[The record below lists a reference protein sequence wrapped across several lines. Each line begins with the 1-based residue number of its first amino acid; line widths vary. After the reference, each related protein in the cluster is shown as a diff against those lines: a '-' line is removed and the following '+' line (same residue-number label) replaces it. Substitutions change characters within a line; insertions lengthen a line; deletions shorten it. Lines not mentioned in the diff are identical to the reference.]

1 MATSEIE
8 QWWIDKF
15 QENLGPI
22 RKVAG
27 WTTQQLADELG
38 VARQT
43 VSNLE
48 TGKSPMTK
56 LQYLAL
62 RTVFSA
68 EIARR
73 EDRDLAR
80 IIKTLVDDPIEQRIR
95 ERRAQEQDGEAVAD
109 NAPVN
114 TDGEAVA
121 DNAPVNT
128 DGEAV
133 ADNAPVNTDG
143 GNVADNAA
151 TEKRKPSAATLK
163 ASKTAATGKPTLST
177 AMQALAVITGALAS
191 GTAAG
196 IITYLMFPDG
206 GPNKR

>member
-1 MATSEIE
+1 MAASEIE

-62 RTVFSA
+62 DRRPLPTMPPSLRTV
-68 EIARR
+68 
-73 EDRDLAR
+73 
-80 IIKTLVDDPIEQRIR
+80 
-95 ERRAQEQDGEAVAD
+95 
-109 NAPVN
+109 
-114 TDGEAVA
+114 
-121 DNAPVNT
+121 
-128 DGEAV
+128 
-133 ADNAPVNTDG
+133 
-143 GNVADNAA
+143 
-151 TEKRKPSAATLK
+151 ATLPTPPPPRN
-163 ASKTAATGKPTLST
+163 ASPVP
-177 AMQALAVITGALAS
+177 QH
-191 GTAAG
+191 
-196 IITYLMFPDG
+196 
-206 GPNKR
+206 

>member
-1 MATSEIE
+1 MAASEIE

-48 TGKSPMTK
+48 TGKSSMTK

-109 NAPVN
+109 NAI
-114 TDGEAVA
+114 A
-121 DNAPVNT
+121 
-128 DGEAV
+128 
-133 ADNAPVNTDG
+133 
-143 GNVADNAA
+143 
-151 TEKRKPSAATLK
+151 EKRKPSAATLK
-163 ASKTAATGKPTLST
+163 AAKTAAMGKPTLST

>member
-1 MATSEIE
+1 
-8 QWWIDKF
+8 
-15 QENLGPI
+15 
-22 RKVAG
+22 
-27 WTTQQLADELG
+27 
-38 VARQT
+38 
-43 VSNLE
+43 
-48 TGKSPMTK
+48 MTK

-114 TDGEAVA
+114 TDG
-121 DNAPVNT
+121 
-128 DGEAV
+128 
-133 ADNAPVNTDG
+133 

-163 ASKTAATGKPTLST
+163 ASKTAATGKPALST

-191 GTAAG
+191 GAAAG
-196 IITYLMFPDG
+196 IIIH
-206 GPNKR
+206 KRHGRSAPAAQWVTMTVADLTAILTSQEGTTP

>member
-1 MATSEIE
+1 MAASEIE

-80 IIKTLVDDPIEQRIR
+80 IIKTLVDDPLSNAFANGAPKSRTARPLPTMPQSIR
-95 ERRAQEQDGEAVAD
+95 TV
-109 NAPVN
+109 
-114 TDGEAVA
+114 
-121 DNAPVNT
+121 
-128 DGEAV
+128 
-133 ADNAPVNTDG
+133 
-143 GNVADNAA
+143 
-151 TEKRKPSAATLK
+151 ATLRQRRHRETQ
-163 ASKTAATGKPTLST
+163 AQCRHIEGSKTAATGKPTLST

>member
-1 MATSEIE
+1 MAASEIE

-95 ERRAQEQDGEAVAD
+95 ER
-109 NAPVN
+109 APKSRTARPLPTMPQSIRTV
-114 TDGEAVA
+114 
-121 DNAPVNT
+121 
-128 DGEAV
+128 
-133 ADNAPVNTDG
+133 
-143 GNVADNAA
+143 
-151 TEKRKPSAATLK
+151 ATLPTTPPPRN
-163 ASKTAATGKPTLST
+163 ASPVP
-177 AMQALAVITGALAS
+177 QH
-191 GTAAG
+191 
-196 IITYLMFPDG
+196 
-206 GPNKR
+206 

>member
-1 MATSEIE
+1 MAASEIE

-114 TDGEAVA
+114 TDG
-121 DNAPVNT
+121 
-128 DGEAV
+128 
-133 ADNAPVNTDG
+133 
-143 GNVADNAA
+143 GNVAENAA

>member
-114 TDGEAVA
+114 TGCG
-121 DNAPVNT
+121 NA
-128 DGEAV
+128 
-133 ADNAPVNTDG
+133 
-143 GNVADNAA
+143 ADNAA

-177 AMQALAVITGALAS
+177 AMPGSRRHHRRIGQWNRRRHHHLLDVPGRRPEQALSRRNIET
-191 GTAAG
+191 
-196 IITYLMFPDG
+196 D
-206 GPNKR
+206 

>member
-114 TDGEAVA
+114 TGCGNAA
-121 DNAPVNT
+121 DN
-128 DGEAV
+128 
-133 ADNAPVNTDG
+133 
-143 GNVADNAA
+143 
-151 TEKRKPSAATLK
+151 
-163 ASKTAATGKPTLST
+163 LS
-177 AMQALAVITGALAS
+177 LIH
-191 GTAAG
+191 
-196 IITYLMFPDG
+196 I
-206 GPNKR
+206 

>member
-1 MATSEIE
+1 M
-8 QWWIDKF
+8 
-15 QENLGPI
+15 GPI

-80 IIKTLVDDPIEQRIR
+80 IIKTLVDDPIEQTHSRTARPRARRRGRCRQCPSQYRLWQRCRQRRHRETQAQCRHIEGFKDCRNGQAHAQHGDAGSRRHHRRIGQWN
-95 ERRAQEQDGEAVAD
+95 RRRHHHLLDVPGRRPE
-109 NAPVN
+109 
-114 TDGEAVA
+114 
-121 DNAPVNT
+121 
-128 DGEAV
+128 
-133 ADNAPVNTDG
+133 
-143 GNVADNAA
+143 
-151 TEKRKPSAATLK
+151 
-163 ASKTAATGKPTLST
+163 
-177 AMQALAVITGALAS
+177 QALSRRNIET
-191 GTAAG
+191 
-196 IITYLMFPDG
+196 D
-206 GPNKR
+206 

>member
-95 ERRAQEQDGEAVAD
+95 ER
-109 NAPVN
+109 AP
-114 TDGEAVA
+114 
-121 DNAPVNT
+121 
-128 DGEAV
+128 
-133 ADNAPVNTDG
+133 
-143 GNVADNAA
+143 
-151 TEKRKPSAATLK
+151 K
-163 ASKTAATGKPTLST
+163 SKTRGRCRQCPSQYRLWQRCRQRRHRET
-177 AMQALAVITGALAS
+177 QAQCRHIEGFKDCRNGQAHAQHGD
-191 GTAAG
+191 AG
-196 IITYLMFPDG
+196 SRRHHRRIGQWNRRRIITYLMFPDG

>member
-1 MATSEIE
+1 MAASEIE

-43 VSNLE
+43 VSNLRL
-48 TGKSPMTK
+48 GKSPMTNCSIS
-56 LQYLAL
+56 LYV
-62 RTVFSA
+62 RCSA
-68 EIARR
+68 PRSHVV
-73 EDRDLAR
+73 
-80 IIKTLVDDPIEQRIR
+80 KTAIWHASSRLWSTISIEQRIR
-95 ERRAQEQDGEAVAD
+95 ERRAQEQ
-109 NAPVN
+109 
-114 TDGEAVA
+114 
-121 DNAPVNT
+121 

>member
-95 ERRAQEQDGEAVAD
+95 ERRAQEQDGNGQAHAQHGDAGSRRHHRRIGQWNRRRHHHLLDVPGRRPE
-109 NAPVN
+109 
-114 TDGEAVA
+114 
-121 DNAPVNT
+121 
-128 DGEAV
+128 
-133 ADNAPVNTDG
+133 
-143 GNVADNAA
+143 
-151 TEKRKPSAATLK
+151 
-163 ASKTAATGKPTLST
+163 
-177 AMQALAVITGALAS
+177 QALSRRNIET
-191 GTAAG
+191 
-196 IITYLMFPDG
+196 D
-206 GPNKR
+206 

>member
-1 MATSEIE
+1 MAASEIE

-95 ERRAQEQDGEAVAD
+95 ERRAQEQDGEAVARQCPSQYGRWQRCRQRRHRETQ
-109 NAPVN
+109 A
-114 TDGEAVA
+114 
-121 DNAPVNT
+121 
-128 DGEAV
+128 
-133 ADNAPVNTDG
+133 
-143 GNVADNAA
+143 
-151 TEKRKPSAATLK
+151 SAATLK
-163 ASKTAATGKPTLST
+163 ASKTAATASLRSARRCRLLPSSPEHWPVEPPPASSPT
-177 AMQALAVITGALAS
+177 
-191 GTAAG
+191 
-196 IITYLMFPDG
+196 
-206 GPNKR
+206 

>member
-114 TDGEAVA
+114 TGC
-121 DNAPVNT
+121 
-128 DGEAV
+128 G
-133 ADNAPVNTDG
+133 
-143 GNVADNAA
+143 
-151 TEKRKPSAATLK
+151 KPSAATLK

>member
-1 MATSEIE
+1 MAASEIE

-73 EDRDLAR
+73 EAAIWHASSRLWST
-80 IIKTLVDDPIEQRIR
+80 IPLS
-95 ERRAQEQDGEAVAD
+95 
-109 NAPVN
+109 NAFANGASKSRTRGRCRQCPSQS
-114 TDGEAVA
+114 GCG
-121 DNAPVNT
+121 NA
-128 DGEAV
+128 
-133 ADNAPVNTDG
+133 
-143 GNVADNAA
+143 ADNAA
-151 TEKRKPSAATLK
+151 TEKRKPSAAH
-163 ASKTAATGKPTLST
+163 
-177 AMQALAVITGALAS
+177 
-191 GTAAG
+191 
-196 IITYLMFPDG
+196 
-206 GPNKR
+206 

>member
-1 MATSEIE
+1 MAASEIE

-109 NAPVN
+109 NAI
-114 TDGEAVA
+114 A
-121 DNAPVNT
+121 
-128 DGEAV
+128 
-133 ADNAPVNTDG
+133 
-143 GNVADNAA
+143 
-151 TEKRKPSAATLK
+151 EKRKPSAATLK
-163 ASKTAATGKPTLST
+163 AAKTAAAGKPTLST

>member
-80 IIKTLVDDPIEQRIR
+80 IIKTLVDDPLS
-95 ERRAQEQDGEAVAD
+95 
-109 NAPVN
+109 NAFAN
-114 TDGEAVA
+114 G
-121 DNAPVNT
+121 AP
-128 DGEAV
+128 
-133 ADNAPVNTDG
+133 
-143 GNVADNAA
+143 
-151 TEKRKPSAATLK
+151 K
-163 ASKTAATGKPTLST
+163 SKTRGRCRQCPSQYRLWQRCRQRRHRETQAQCRHIEGFKDCRNGQAHAQHGD
-177 AMQALAVITGALAS
+177 AALAVITGALAS

>member
-1 MATSEIE
+1 MAASEIE

-114 TDGEAVA
+114 TGCG
-121 DNAPVNT
+121 NA
-128 DGEAV
+128 
-133 ADNAPVNTDG
+133 
-143 GNVADNAA
+143 ADNAA

-191 GTAAG
+191 GTAVRHHHLLDVPGRRPEQALSRRN
-196 IITYLMFPDG
+196 IETD
-206 GPNKR
+206 

>member
-114 TDGEAVA
+114 TDGG
-121 DNAPVNT
+121 N
-128 DGEAV
+128 V

>member
-109 NAPVN
+109 NAP
-114 TDGEAVA
+114 G
-121 DNAPVNT
+121 NA
-128 DGEAV
+128 
-133 ADNAPVNTDG
+133 
-143 GNVADNAA
+143 ADNAA

>member
-109 NAPVN
+109 NA
-114 TDGEAVA
+114 
-121 DNAPVNT
+121 
-128 DGEAV
+128 
-133 ADNAPVNTDG
+133 
-143 GNVADNAA
+143 A
-151 TEKRKPSAATLK
+151 TEKRKPSATTLK

>member
-80 IIKTLVDDPIEQRIR
+80 IIKTWSTIPLS
-95 ERRAQEQDGEAVAD
+95 
-109 NAPVN
+109 NAFAN
-114 TDGEAVA
+114 G
-121 DNAPVNT
+121 APKSRT
-128 DGEAV
+128 RGRCRQC
-133 ADNAPVNTDG
+133 PSQYG
-143 GNVADNAA
+143 RGNVADNAA

-177 AMQALAVITGALAS
+177 AMQLSPSSPAHWPVEPPPAS
-191 GTAAG
+191 SPT
-196 IITYLMFPDG
+196 
-206 GPNKR
+206 

>member
-80 IIKTLVDDPIEQRIR
+80 IIKTLVDDPIGQRIR
-95 ERRAQEQDGEAVAD
+95 ERRAQEQ
-109 NAPVN
+109 
-114 TDGEAVA
+114 
-121 DNAPVNT
+121 

-177 AMQALAVITGALAS
+177 AMQALAVITGAEGGFAAEEAEMAAKAGARTVGLGPRILRCETAPLAVLAS
-191 GTAAG
+191 VMTLTGN
-196 IITYLMFPDG
+196 LE
-206 GPNKR
+206 

>member
-1 MATSEIE
+1 MAASEIE

-109 NAPVN
+109 NAI
-114 TDGEAVA
+114 A
-121 DNAPVNT
+121 
-128 DGEAV
+128 
-133 ADNAPVNTDG
+133 
-143 GNVADNAA
+143 
-151 TEKRKPSAATLK
+151 EKRKSSAATLK
-163 ASKTAATGKPTLST
+163 AAKTTATGKPTLST

>member
-1 MATSEIE
+1 MAASEIE

-114 TDGEAVA
+114 T
-121 DNAPVNT
+121 
-128 DGEAV
+128 
-133 ADNAPVNTDG
+133 
-143 GNVADNAA
+143 
-151 TEKRKPSAATLK
+151 RKPSAATLK